1 MSREAH
7 AKTHA
12 QAVTDAAAAFRLKGS
27 GGRETVRETR
37 EIVTLDPSALA
48 VMERRV
54 SALERAL
61 AERPAPPPI
70 PLTPIAVPVPVPVL
84 EAHAARLDALEDHA
98 SAAGGL
104 VDALQVVMRLAQDQ
118 DARTAKLEDEARAT
132 HETIQSVM
140 PALGA
145 VIALRQAS

>member
-1 MSREAH
+1 MSRDAH

-70 PLTPIAVPVPVPVL
+70 PLTPVAVPVL

>member
-7 AKTHA
+7 AKIHA
-12 QAVTDAAAAFRLKGS
+12 QSVTDAAAAFRLKGS

-70 PLTPIAVPVPVPVL
+70 PLTPIAVPVPVL

>member
-70 PLTPIAVPVPVPVL
+70 PFTPIAVPVPVL